1 MSGGELVNSIY
12 DEVCAPKMDSS
23 PFKGFDLRDNQSHA
37 SHHRESMDE
46 RPTQKTNKY
55 VSMLSPISVIILIVI
70 VIALSGGLIFAFFE
84 LSKFKSKFNLQQS
97 SLDKQ
102 TKKTEEMV
110 IKVEQLKNDTN
121 LLIQNLLNPHLALTC
136 EDIHSWFPAASS
148 GEYWVRSELSS
159 TNDLV
164 YCDMTRSCGGV
175 TGGWMRVAHVDM
187 RDEDTMCPGSLEL
200 MPIPFQTCRISSN
213 NYPLCS
219 ADLFSAHLMPYSHVC
234 GMIKAYQFGS
244 PDAFGDTSSSVNR
257 QYVDGI
263 VLITNEVQTKHI
275 WTFAAAQN
283 ENANEPTAVCPCI
296 NMSTSEEARNPP
308 SFVGDDYF
316 CDTAAT
322 NGNIGM
328 FYEDDPMW
336 DGAGCGPQN
345 TCCSFNKPPWFYKKL
360 LQPTTAE
367 IQMRLCRDETMFEED
382 ILIEIVEIYVQ

>member
-1 MSGGELVNSIY
+1 MFI
-12 DEVCAPKMDSS
+12 
-23 PFKGFDLRDNQSHA
+23 R
-37 SHHRESMDE
+37 
-46 RPTQKTNKY
+46 
-55 VSMLSPISVIILIVI
+55 
-70 VIALSGGLIFAFFE
+70 
-84 LSKFKSKFNLQQS
+84 
-97 SLDKQ
+97 
-102 TKKTEEMV
+102 
-110 IKVEQLKNDTN
+110 VEQLQNDTN
-121 LLIQNLLNPHLALTC
+121 LLIQNILNPHLALTC

-159 TNDLV
+159 TNALV

-200 MPIPFQTCRISSN
+200 MPVPFRTCRLSSN

-244 PDAFGDTSSSVNR
+244 PDAFGDTSGSINT

-263 VLITNEVQTKHI
+263 VLNTNDAQKKHI

-283 ENANEPTAVCPCI
+283 ENANELTAVCPCI

-308 SFVGDDYF
+308 SFVGNDYF

-322 NGNIGM
+322 NGKVDM
-328 FYEDDPMW
+328 LYEDDPLW

-345 TCCSFNKPPWFYKKL
+345 TCCSFNNPPWFYKKL
-360 LQPTTAE
+360 LQPTIADIE
-367 IQMRLCRDETMFEED
+367 MRVCRDETMFEED